1 MVDTIPALLDPI
13 GTAELLDSL
22 LPPRPDG
29 RHRDRRDAYRLLAAA
44 PVGVRVELPGRLYA
58 NRDRLIEWL
67 LGGGTA
73 AHAAPA
79 EDKA

>member
-73 AHAAPA
+73 AHA
-79 EDKA
+79 DGGR